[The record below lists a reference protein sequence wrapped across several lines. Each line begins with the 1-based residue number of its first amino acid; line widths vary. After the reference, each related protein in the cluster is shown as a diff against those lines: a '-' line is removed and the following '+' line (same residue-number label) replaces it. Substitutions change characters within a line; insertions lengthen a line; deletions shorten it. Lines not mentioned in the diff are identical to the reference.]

1 MSGISAISAV
11 SGGSG
16 EWYRTAVS
24 SNYRNNEI
32 ILPVD
37 EVKAVTP
44 VQRDSVAPVMS
55 SVEYELPVA
64 LEGTDPTEMSVRGR
78 MENGEKGENGLLE
91 FAKQFMEA
99 SGMSGEVD
107 LDGEWMATLVEESDI
122 DLSRLLDPAE
132 MAVRSRI
139 DYASDSEITQL
150 FADLGLTR
158 GDLAEAKAE
167 ESAVE
172 GLDSAEKVHPS
183 DCQTCQS
190 RTYVDGS
197 DDGSVSYQSPTHIAP
212 EDSAAKV
219 RAHEQEHVV
228 NEQAYAQRDDR
239 EVVSQ
244 NVQIFQDICP
254 ECGTSYTSGGLTTTV
269 TQDKQGDENSS
280 EAVETE
286 KEVA

>member
-1 MSGISAISAV
+1 MSGISPISAV

-16 EWYRTAVS
+16 GWYTTAVR
-24 SNYRNNEI
+24 SNRHNMGNIE
-32 ILPVD
+32 PVD
-37 EVKAVTP
+37 PVIAVTP
-44 VQRDSVAPVMS
+44 VQRESVPSVAPVDYQIPS
-55 SVEYELPVA
+55 K
-64 LEGTDPTEMSVRGR
+64 LEGSDPVEMSVRGR
-78 MENGEKGENGLLE
+78 MDYGEKGENGLLE

-99 SGMSGEVD
+99 LGMSDEVD
-107 LDGEWMATLVEESDI
+107 PEWMTALVEESDF
-122 DLSRLLDPAE
+122 DLSLLLDPAE

-139 DYASDSEITQL
+139 NYASDSEIAQL
-150 FADLGLTR
+150 FADLGQTR
-158 GDLAEAKAE
+158 GELSEAKGE
-167 ESAVE
+167 ESSVE

-197 DDGSVSYQSPTHIAP
+197 DDGSVSYQSPTHISP
-212 EDSAAKV
+212 EDSAVKV

-228 NEQAYAQRDDR
+228 NEQAYAERDDR

-269 TQDKQGDENSS
+269 TQEKQGDNTHS
-280 EAVETE
+280 EPTEPETE
-286 KEVA
+286 VA